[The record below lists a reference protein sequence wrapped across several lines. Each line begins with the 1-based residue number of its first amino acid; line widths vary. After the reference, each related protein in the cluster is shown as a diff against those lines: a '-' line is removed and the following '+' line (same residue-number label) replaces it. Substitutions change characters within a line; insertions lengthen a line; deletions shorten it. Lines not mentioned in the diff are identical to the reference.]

1 MQEKTRTFRDIIAWK
16 RAHELVL
23 MVYCVTKKFPQ
34 CERYSLTDQF
44 QRAAISIPANI
55 AEGYARLSKAEKLR
69 FLNIAQGSLEEC
81 RYYIILSFDLGY
93 IIEDE
98 YSMLYLK
105 IEETSKLLNSY
116 CKGLRDKDFSSD
128 L

>member
-23 MVYCVTKKFPQ
+23 MVYGVTKKFPQ

-81 RYYIILSFDLGY
+81 RII
-93 IIEDE
+93 
-98 YSMLYLK
+98 
-105 IEETSKLLNSY
+105 
-116 CKGLRDKDFSSD
+116 
-128 L
+128 